1 MTASRSD
8 SPARG
13 FRMAELPVV
22 TAAPWFRGL
31 TGTLSAA
38 PALALV
44 KSEVTADSNG
54 GSRFQRNTIDR
65 TMTEAF
71 SADLEMVI
79 ALPLGVVANQLAKIE
94 ANLRHLNMKVGDF
107 ARERDSGRLAGLIEG
122 KLDNI
127 NALLDSIR
135 CIVSNIETDMQANPA
150 DEVAVRKARPEQD
163 D

>member
-1 MTASRSD
+1 
-8 SPARG
+8 
-13 FRMAELPVV
+13 
-22 TAAPWFRGL
+22 
-31 TGTLSAA
+31 
-38 PALALV
+38 
-44 KSEVTADSNG
+44 
-54 GSRFQRNTIDR
+54 
-65 TMTEAF
+65 MTEAF